1 MNKINEW
8 LFSGSTYTF
17 TLAGI
22 VANFETIKSLILFV
36 MGFVLLTLQIIYQW
50 KKLRDKD
57 NDDK

>member
-22 VANFETIKSLILFV
+22 VTNFDTIKSVILFV
-36 MGFVLLTLQIIYQW
+36 MGFVLLSLQIAYQW
-50 KKLRDKD
+50 KKLTNKND
-57 NDDK
+57 NK

>member
-1 MNKINEW
+1 MNKINEY

-22 VANFETIKSLILFV
+22 VTNFETIKSLILFL
-36 MGFVLLTLQIIYQW
+36 MGFILLTLQIIYQW
-50 KKLRDKD
+50 KKLRDK

>member
-22 VANFETIKSLILFV
+22 VTNFETIKSLILFV
-36 MGFVLLTLQIIYQW
+36 MGFVLLSLQIAYQW
-50 KKLRDKD
+50 KKLRDKND
-57 NDDK
+57 NK